1 MADAGINH
9 YTFHIEATNDVN
21 GCIRQIRE
29 AGMKVWLTP
38 SFFFFC
44 MSSLFH
50 GIPKVGV
57 GLKPNTPV
65 SVIEPYLELIDTA
78 LIMTV
83 EPGFGGQKFMHDML
97 AKVNKSLLKF

>member
-38 SFFFFC
+38 SFFSF
-44 MSSLFH
+44 
-50 GIPKVGV
+50 V
-57 GLKPNTPV
+57 
-65 SVIEPYLELIDTA
+65 
-78 LIMTV
+78 
-83 EPGFGGQKFMHDML
+83 
-97 AKVNKSLLKF
+97 

>member
-38 SFFFFC
+38 SFFLLYE
-44 MSSLFH
+44 LF
-50 GIPKVGV
+50 
-57 GLKPNTPV
+57 V
-65 SVIEPYLELIDTA
+65 SW
-78 LIMTV
+78 
-83 EPGFGGQKFMHDML
+83 H
-97 AKVNKSLLKF
+97 S